1 MEGGALRVG
10 LGCGEDE
17 GMWPTLV
24 SYLHGAGV
32 GAAGSVEATTVAAT
46 AGMAGALWL
55 AGAAA
60 MGAIGAVAKT
70 VVGGDAAAAAAVSA
84 PGLDP
89 PVGGG
94 EERRT
99 WGLKL
104 CPPRVLTMPR
114 PKKGRR
120 WREWEEEDF
129 LAKEEKGFE
138 MKNGV

>member
-1 MEGGALRVG
+1 
-10 LGCGEDE
+10 
-17 GMWPTLV
+17 MWPTLV

-32 GAAGSVEATTVAAT
+32 GAAGTVEATTATVT
-46 AGMAGALWL
+46 AGIAEGLWL

-60 MGAIGAVAKT
+60 VGAIGAVTET
-70 VVGGDAAAAAAVSA
+70 VVGGDAAATTALSR

-104 CPPRVLTMPR
+104 CPSRVLTMPR